1 MIRSRKG
8 PNIRS
13 LLCKAMKRLGHAR
26 FVGIFLA
33 GAIFG
38 GLPLA
43 AASERPVENRLA
55 GEASAY
61 LAQHADNPV
70 DWYPWGEEAF
80 ARARAEN
87 KLIFLSVGY
96 ATCYWC
102 HVMEREVFFD
112 ETSAALLNAHFIAV
126 MVDREERPDID
137 SLYMSVRRFTGG
149 ETGWPLSVILT
160 PERKPLF
167 AAGYLPNPEF
177 RELLEAFRRGWATDE
192 ARYRAHARSI
202 LRLLAR
208 SHALPGRSA
217 DETLPDRALLARAAA
232 LYAKDYDRDYGG
244 FEQAPKF
251 PRPAVLEM
259 LMALYERGGHD
270 EALEMA
276 VGTLEGM
283 ARGGIHD
290 HLGGGFHR
298 YAVDRAWR
306 VPHFEKMLYDNAQ
319 LLHAFAR
326 AYSLTGEE
334 GFRRVA
340 EGIAGYVARRMTDPS
355 GLFHSAEDSQTE
367 GVEGAYYLWRADE
380 LRGLLSASDHALV
393 AAAYGASG
401 EPPLH
406 GAYVLHRSGGEAD
419 RLAALGLSGA
429 ALDARLS
436 ALRDT
441 LLAARGKR
449 QTPFRD
455 DKSVAA
461 WNGLMIEALAYAGVA
476 LEREDFLRQ
485 AARAGWALQRT
496 MIDGEGRLLR
506 VANGGQARIAA
517 YLEDYAAVILGFTAL
532 YRASGNASWRAE
544 AARLAE
550 RMIAR
555 FDDPRG
561 RGFADVA
568 SGAEELV
575 VRPRNTEDGALPAG
589 NSLALRALARLAAL
603 GEPRFVLQARKIAS
617 AFAPALD
624 ARPDSLPYMLWA
636 LEELHAVPP
645 PGAAAPPRASAEVVG
660 LATRLDASEKGAA
673 RGLALIAELRIAE
686 GWHVNANPVT
696 LDFLV
701 PTRLDAAISGG
712 DVLPGPVYPAAKM
725 LQTPLGALGVFEHGA
740 RLVVPLPGGFV
751 EEAAGKTVELRL
763 EAQACNDTGTCLP
776 PETIESKMY
785 F

>member
-1 MIRSRKG
+1 
-8 PNIRS
+8 
-13 LLCKAMKRLGHAR
+13 MKRPGHAH
-26 FVGIFLA
+26 FIGILLA

-38 GLPLA
+38 GLPLTADA
-43 AASERPVENRLA
+43 AASERPAENRLA
-55 GEASAY
+55 REPSAY

-102 HVMEREVFFD
+102 HVMEREVFSD
-112 ETSAALLNAHFIAV
+112 ETSAALLNAHFVAV

-160 PERKPLF
+160 PERAPLF
-167 AAGYLPNPEF
+167 AAGYLPNREF
-177 RELLEAFRRGWATDE
+177 RELLEAFRRGWAADE
-192 ARYRAHARSI
+192 ARYRAHARST

-208 SHALPGRSA
+208 SQALPGRAS
-217 DETLPDRALLARAAA
+217 DGTLPDRALLARAAA

-259 LMALYERGGHD
+259 LMALTERGGHD
-270 EALEMA
+270 GALEMA

-319 LLHAFAR
+319 LLHAYAR
-326 AYSLTGEE
+326 AYRLTGEAA
-334 GFRRVA
+334 FRRVA

-355 GLFHSAEDSQTE
+355 GLFHSAEDSQTG
-367 GVEGAYYLWRADE
+367 GVEGAYYLWRGDE
-380 LRGLLSASDHALV
+380 LSGLLSASDHALV
-393 AAAYGASG
+393 AAVYGAAG

-406 GAYVLHRSGGEAD
+406 GAYVLHWSRGEAD

-429 ALDARLS
+429 ALDARLA
-436 ALRDT
+436 ALRRT
-441 LLAARGKR
+441 LLDARGQR
-449 QTPFRD
+449 PAPFRD
-455 DKSVAA
+455 DKAVAA
-461 WNGLMIEALAYAGVA
+461 WNGLMIEALAYAGVV

-485 AARAGWALQRT
+485 AARAGWALHRT

-506 VANGGQARIAA
+506 VARGGEARVAA
-517 YLEDYAAVILGFTAL
+517 YLADYGAVILGFTAL
-532 YRASGNASWRAE
+532 YRGTGNAFWRAE
-544 AARLAE
+544 AVRLAD

-555 FDDPRG
+555 FHDPQG
-561 RGFADVA
+561 RGFTDVA
-568 SGAEELV
+568 SGAEALV

-603 GEPRFVLQARKIAS
+603 GEPRFATQAREIAR
-617 AFAPALD
+617 AFAAALD

-636 LEELHAVPP
+636 LEELNALPP
-645 PGAAAPPRASAEVVG
+645 AGAAAAPRGSAEVVG
-660 LATRLDASEKGAA
+660 LATRLAPSADVSE
-673 RGLALIAELRIAE
+673 RGPALLAELRVAE
-686 GWHVNANPVT
+686 GWHVNANPVS
-696 LDFLV
+696 LEFLI
-701 PTRLDAAISGG
+701 PTRLNAAIRGG
-712 DVLPGPVYPAAKM
+712 RALPEPVYPAAKM
-725 LQTPLGALGVFEHGA
+725 LRTPLGALGVFEHEA
-740 RLVVPLPGGFV
+740 RLLLPLPEGFV
-751 EEAAGKTVELRL
+751 KEATGKTLELRL

-776 PETIESKMY
+776 PETIESKM
-785 F
+785 FF